1 MLSNSWIIS
10 RKSDGKAVFET
21 YDRRIADR
29 INTDAYTVETAHAY
43 LCRYNQR
50 VKEVGGVEP

>member
-43 LCRYNQR
+43 LC
-50 VKEVGGVEP
+50 